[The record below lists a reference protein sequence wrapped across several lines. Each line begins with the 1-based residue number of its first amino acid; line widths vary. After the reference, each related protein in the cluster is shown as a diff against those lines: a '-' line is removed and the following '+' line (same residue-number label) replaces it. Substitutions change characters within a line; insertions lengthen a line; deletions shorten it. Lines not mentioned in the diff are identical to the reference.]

1 MCDQPFY
8 RLKASSCW
16 FTHSFNRWREKKFV
30 LTWQLTLFMKE
41 QLVVTLRLTFVAANI
56 FLRNCLDCHLFPMET
71 IGCPHQGK
79 AAPLFVCPA
88 QRQGIFLLEG
98 GGNFWHNFNLWRA
111 IGQWSINVVFVTQP
125 LKIDIP
131 NPDRYDEC
139 QVYTSCRGRK
149 TKKDQSADQHWSH
162 LALGSPEP
170 VTCRAPAWS
179 RYRNMRRLK
188 KWPFTQSNGFCLPKG

>member
-1 MCDQPFY
+1 MWSALY

-30 LTWQLTLFMKE
+30 LTWQRTLLMKE
-41 QLVVTLRLTFVAANI
+41 QLVVTLHLTFVASKNFWEIALLVI
-56 FLRNCLDCHLFPMET
+56 YFQWKPSAAHIRARLLHYLFGQPRGREYFYWR
-71 IGCPHQGK
+71 
-79 AAPLFVCPA
+79 AE
-88 QRQGIFLLEG
+88 GIFDTTSICDVPLANGL
-98 GGNFWHNFNLWRA
+98 
-111 IGQWSINVVFVTQP
+111 INVVFVTQP

-139 QVYTSCRGRK
+139 QVYTSCGGRK

>member
-1 MCDQPFY
+1 MWSALY

-30 LTWQLTLFMKE
+30 LTWQRTLLMKE
-41 QLVVTLRLTFVAANI
+41 QLVVTLHLTFVAANI
-56 FLRNCLDCHLFPMET
+56 FLRNCLACHLFPMET
-71 IGCPHQGK
+71 TIS
-79 AAPLFVCPA
+79 
-88 QRQGIFLLEG
+88 ISI
-98 GGNFWHNFNLWRA
+98 WHNFNLWRA
-111 IGQWSINVVFVTQP
+111 NGQWSINVVFVTQP

-139 QVYTSCRGRK
+139 QVYTSCGGRK

-188 KWPFTQSNGFCLPKG
+188 KWPFSKLNGFCLPKG

>member
-1 MCDQPFY
+1 MWSALY

-30 LTWQLTLFMKE
+30 LTWQRTLLMKE
-41 QLVVTLRLTFVAANI
+41 QLVVTLHLTFVAANI
-56 FLRNCLDCHLFPMET
+56 FLRNCLACHLFPMET
-71 IGCPHQGK
+71 IDCPHQGK

-88 QRQGIFLLEG
+88 QRQWILLLEG

-111 IGQWSINVVFVTQP
+111 NGQWSINVVFVTQP

-139 QVYTSCRGRK
+139 QVYTSCGGRK

-188 KWPFTQSNGFCLPKG
+188 KWPFSKLNGFCLPKG

>member
-1 MCDQPFY
+1 MEGEEICTHVTTHTFDERATCRNITLDLCCRKYFSEKLPCLSFISNGNH
-8 RLKASSCW
+8 RL
-16 FTHSFNRWREKKFV
+16 
-30 LTWQLTLFMKE
+30 LY
-41 QLVVTLRLTFVAANI
+41 
-56 FLRNCLDCHLFPMET
+56 
-71 IGCPHQGK
+71 QGK

-111 IGQWSINVVFVTQP
+111 NGQWSINVVFVTQP

-131 NPDRYDEC
+131 KPDRYDEC
-139 QVYTSCRGRK
+139 QVYTSCRGRN

-188 KWPFTQSNGFCLPKG
+188 KWPFTQSSGFCLPKG